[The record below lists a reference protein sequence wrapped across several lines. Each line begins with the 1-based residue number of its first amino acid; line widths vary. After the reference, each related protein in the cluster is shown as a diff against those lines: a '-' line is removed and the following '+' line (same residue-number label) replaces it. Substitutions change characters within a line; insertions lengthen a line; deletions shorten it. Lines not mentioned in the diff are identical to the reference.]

1 MGPPLGGVVVEAARY
16 PCEGYDACQI
26 LASTTSEANGSWS
39 LWVPSGRYLLSTNGT
54 GGYGGA
60 TASVNVTT
68 PPVAPVPLV
77 ADPQIVYENAT
88 FVLPDWNPLAG
99 YAANCNLP
107 LPCPGVRVPGG
118 SGGQVPLTSWTQ
130 DGAFYV
136 NTSLELVFY
145 SFANRSVR
153 AIAPWVPLHDDL
165 MSYDGVEDTE
175 WITADGS
182 YVYEFGCAT
191 SCTNDSPVSLYAVN
205 VSTGRTFEGTLR
217 GVDGELFYRNA
228 QMDLIGPEGNL
239 SIASI
244 IDQSGIDI
252 GYDLW
257 SGAQWDLATLPYFE
271 ANNIYW
277 VAPLQSYFDVQAGGS
292 RADLLTQLKL
302 EGTGATSSLQVVA
315 TTSFASGFECNGV
328 EGLAF
333 NATSQT
339 LAFTA
344 ENETGA
350 GITDVFWIN
359 PNGTLVGL
367 ARSWNDTSP
376 SSPSWPD
383 APPIP
388 NLESSEHR
396 PSLLSNGPGFAGFW
410 SGWFDN
416 RSWLVDPSTG
426 AWYSANVPF
435 DHAGPVI
442 GPAGQGLLSP
452 AALEGLF
459 LNSTYSLMPWSYDC
473 RTSDGSCPILGN
485 TTPTTVPG
493 TVWWIWRSGSPEFP
507 YPATA
512 PLAETGPPSDPT
524 MLGFEVQGEDI
535 TVRWDPPTGGADPL
549 LNYTL
554 FVGTSPV
561 GPAEGFSVAP
571 QATSFTVGGLLPD
584 TPYYF
589 RLEAWNL
596 HWHSAGAAGSVTT
609 GFPTFRPI
617 SEGSAPGRQPSDP
630 PDLATGAGA
639 GQGWV
644 ALLAPGG
651 DAPMA
656 SVGPA
661 AREVRVGDPTRCE
674 GSGVRPMVFA
684 PGPRK
689 SGCPPWGPGLVSLT
703 GHAP

>member
-1 MGPPLGGVVVEAARY
+1 MPSRWPSKGWIPRARRRRDLPPSDRGVPGAAARRAAAPVPRRRRSRLRAWEWTLLGLVAAALLLPALPVLPSEFRYLPLPPAGPTTLVEVRGTLRAAAPPGGMGPPLVVVEAARY

-145 SFANRSVR
+145 SVANRSVR

-271 ANNIYW
+271 A
-277 VAPLQSYFDVQAGGS
+277 
-292 RADLLTQLKL
+292 
-302 EGTGATSSLQVVA
+302 
-315 TTSFASGFECNGV
+315 
-328 EGLAF
+328 
-333 NATSQT
+333 
-339 LAFTA
+339 
-344 ENETGA
+344 
-350 GITDVFWIN
+350 
-359 PNGTLVGL
+359 
-367 ARSWNDTSP
+367 
-376 SSPSWPD
+376 
-383 APPIP
+383 
-388 NLESSEHR
+388 
-396 PSLLSNGPGFAGFW
+396 
-410 SGWFDN
+410 
-416 RSWLVDPSTG
+416 
-426 AWYSANVPF
+426 
-435 DHAGPVI
+435 
-442 GPAGQGLLSP
+442 
-452 AALEGLF
+452 
-459 LNSTYSLMPWSYDC
+459 
-473 RTSDGSCPILGN
+473 
-485 TTPTTVPG
+485 
-493 TVWWIWRSGSPEFP
+493 
-507 YPATA
+507 
-512 PLAETGPPSDPT
+512 
-524 MLGFEVQGEDI
+524 
-535 TVRWDPPTGGADPL
+535 
-549 LNYTL
+549 
-554 FVGTSPV
+554 
-561 GPAEGFSVAP
+561 
-571 QATSFTVGGLLPD
+571 
-584 TPYYF
+584 
-589 RLEAWNL
+589 
-596 HWHSAGAAGSVTT
+596 
-609 GFPTFRPI
+609 
-617 SEGSAPGRQPSDP
+617 
-630 PDLATGAGA
+630 
-639 GQGWV
+639 
-644 ALLAPGG
+644 
-651 DAPMA
+651 
-656 SVGPA
+656 
-661 AREVRVGDPTRCE
+661 
-674 GSGVRPMVFA
+674 
-684 PGPRK
+684 
-689 SGCPPWGPGLVSLT
+689 
-703 GHAP
+703 